1 MALETAASAIA
12 AARCDHENACNQI
25 GNGRAY
31 TTADACMAE
40 LTASA
45 MADLKTHPCP
55 SGIDSNVVAKCAG
68 MLKQESCHPLSMLSR
83 MYTCRP
89 ANLCVQADTV
99 RFTEE
104 DIYGE

>member
-25 GNGRAY
+25 GNGHAY
-31 TTADACMAE
+31 ATADACVADFA
-40 LTASA
+40 ASTT
-45 MADLKTHPCP
+45 ADLKAHPCA
-55 SGIDSNVVAKCAG
+55 SGIDSNVVAKCAS

-89 ANLCVQADTV
+89 ANLCVRADTV
-99 RFTEE
+99 RLTEE